1 LLAYFRSLQ
10 RQFDVSVLL
19 VHHTRKNATGGAAA
33 GVGLRG
39 SSDIHAFG
47 DSNLYLRRVKEHLV
61 LSTEHRA
68 APASPP
74 IHLALVATNPET
86 THLDVVSQQQD
97 GKQRGLREQVL
108 DVLAGGQVLTR
119 AKLRDCLAVKN
130 ERLGEVLES
139 LERAGRLSRTVAG
152 WQRLD

>member
-1 LLAYFRSLQ
+1 MPPEGPPPGQ
-10 RQFDVSVLL
+10 
-19 VHHTRKNATGGAAA
+19 
-33 GVGLRG
+33 GLRG

-47 DSNLYLRRVKEHLV
+47 DSNLYLRRGKDHLV

-74 IHLALVATNPET
+74 IHLALITTNPET
-86 THLDVVSQQQD
+86 THLEAIAHHED
-97 GKQRGLREQVL
+97 GKPRSLQDQVL
-108 DVLAGGQVLTR
+108 DVLAAGIVLTR
-119 AKLRDCLAVKN
+119 AKLRDRLAVKN

-139 LERAGRLSRTVAG
+139 LERAGRLSRTAAG